1 MHWKYMSSISLF
13 INYLYYSIYKVI
25 IYCRKRWIKFFRKE
39 LGFFFHF
46 EILNH
51 SLCFTCSHLFSFAI
65 TVVFIPYHSLL
76 FVITL
81 SHSLLLVVTRG
92 HSLLLVAPLVVAPC
106 YLLAYVVT
114 RCTTRCH
121 LLSLVD
127 TRCTSR
133 LSFYK
138 RLLFHALNKA
148 SMKISYLCDSSCT
161 PLSFSIFFSTFSF
174 PFSGDVKHIEFILK
188 RIWLIWLLQNRSS

>member
-1 MHWKYMSSISLF
+1 MKIYV
-13 INYLYYSIYKVI
+13 INFPIYKLSILLI

-65 TVVFIPYHSLL
+65 TVVFIPYHSLS

-81 SHSLLLVVTRG
+81 SHSLLFVVTRG
-92 HSLLLVAPLVVAPC
+92 HSLLLVAPLVVARC

-174 PFSGDVKHIEFILK
+174 PFSGDVKHIEFILE
-188 RIWLIWLLQNRSS
+188 RIWLIWLL